1 MRNFLIEVRRGLVL
15 GSFAKRGSGWSYMP
29 HTCGHRSSRKAHATM
44 AGASLRY
51 QTATSK
57 IIEALD
63 VPDAARQAKALREAY
78 DRGEPCT
85 PGCQHFRTNG
95 TCARGAAP
103 ELARNL
109 GQCAKYEEDPL
120 WTARKNQPHVTAE
133 QAAEQRRRLN
143 EAVGAKCPKHG
154 IALTGVLC
162 LECEA
167 EIDAAIMPTIKDQ
180 DRP

>member
-1 MRNFLIEVRRGLVL
+1 
-15 GSFAKRGSGWSYMP
+15 
-29 HTCGHRSSRKAHATM
+29 M
-44 AGASLRY
+44 AGASIRY
-51 QTATSK
+51 QSATSK
-57 IIEALD
+57 IIEAID
-63 VPDAARQAKALREAY
+63 VPDAARQAKALKEAY

-85 PGCQHFRTNG
+85 PGCQHFKTDG

-133 QAAEQRRRLN
+133 EAAEQRRRLN

-154 IALTGVLC
+154 VTMAGVIC
-162 LECEA
+162 PKCEA
-167 EIDAAIMPTIKDQ
+167 EIDGFVMHTISD
-180 DRP
+180 PIV